1 MMKDL
6 IQLQQA
12 AQQIRDAYQTG
23 SVTPSMVG
31 GLASDTLTYISMLEQ
46 NLQALGIRKTY
57 ATEADMNADTAPMG
71 DNGMPIRFGQLV
83 MVTAA
88 GKIYS
93 YQAPGWKAVSDAALP
108 VSIGNVVGKRGDR
121 LGNVLG
127 DIGVADPSVEGF
139 TLNDY
144 TTSGTYRI
152 MGDRTNGNDGMPI
165 ANEGGGHRVDAVL
178 TVLDAS
184 ISSSEACVTQML
196 VLSNRVA
203 GDGNMYIRTAKGT
216 MAEIQSGAKW
226 ETWQKMVGQWE
237 KGMVADATELDTW
250 TESGMY
256 SAMMTAQSST
266 RGLTFNPGD
275 TLFVVTI
282 NGYDSERLS
291 STITAQCTQFLYRL
305 PAYYGGVNTGVAKAE
320 QYVGTGLWT
329 GSRYSWGDWK
339 RLADSDDVAQ
349 LSKNIN
355 TNTKEIKDLQK
366 EIATKQQE
374 LTLTV
379 LDNGNIRIG
388 NLQGQ
393 TKDFMPAT
401 PSGDP
406 MHYAYEALG
415 AVYNSGADVITY
427 TPWYSLVD
435 DADYNAKWGLNLIP
449 DNATFVKTLK
459 YNNVDREVWQMK
471 HPNKNFQIWV
481 VAEYASDGTK
491 IWDDTLVVKRS
502 GMWYMDGL
510 GDLTNSDMRL
520 ISNDPHPVK
529 VDGSCAN
536 NKGRTLKFNNGLVN
550 MDVTTR
556 FLYANENVEVWS
568 RGYNQEF
575 SSSNILIKSNIR
587 HIINAGI
594 GIYNAII
601 KTKLEVNYISTLFM
615 SVGSNIVLDM
625 PNISAKSIIKLIE
638 NTTDTV
644 TITFPSALYD
654 RLMDTSTTLG
664 AELVALLESKSN
676 ITFAR
681 GE

>member
-1 MMKDL
+1 MNIYDL
-6 IQLQQA
+6 IRRANDLSGRHEVDS
-12 AQQIRDAYQTG
+12 ITPEDVG
-23 SVTPSMVG
+23 S
-31 GLASDTLTYISMLEQ
+31 LASDTLTYISMLEQ

-57 ATEADMNADTAPMG
+57 ASEADMNADTAPMG

-83 MVTAA
+83 MVTAT

-108 VSIGNVVGKRGDR
+108 VPMGNVVGKRGDR

-139 TLNDY
+139 TLDDY

-203 GDGNMYIRTAKGT
+203 GDGNMYMRTAKGT
-216 MAEIQSGAKW
+216 MPEIQSGANW

-256 SAMMTAQSST
+256 SAMMTSQSST

-275 TLFVVTI
+275 TLFVITI

-339 RLADSDDVAQ
+339 RLADSDDVDQ

-355 TNTKEIKDLQK
+355 SNTKGIEILQK
-366 EIATKQQE
+366 EVAAKQQE

-406 MHYAYEALG
+406 MHYAYVEFG
-415 AVYNSGADVITY
+415 AVYNDTDKPISRLAPWKTEEFWEKNADGTY
-427 TPWYSLVD
+427 TYWEEDAYVQHLPGRWYLSGIGYLSNTDMRIILKNHTGVYSSAYYGTNSRVIKLKGLSTSYSVGGMCVAVFSSTMAEVIDMEYLYFFNADISGLFSSAKYLEFVIAKNIYLEKSTMRNIFKGTPKIKNINLTRLSNSLILDESPLIYKRSILYMINNSIPTTAITITLHPDAYVRIANQPDIIEALETKNAEVASTGGSISLV
-435 DADYNAKWGLNLIP
+435 
-449 DNATFVKTLK
+449 
-459 YNNVDREVWQMK
+459 
-471 HPNKNFQIWV
+471 
-481 VAEYASDGTK
+481 
-491 IWDDTLVVKRS
+491 
-502 GMWYMDGL
+502 
-510 GDLTNSDMRL
+510 
-520 ISNDPHPVK
+520 
-529 VDGSCAN
+529 
-536 NKGRTLKFNNGLVN
+536 
-550 MDVTTR
+550 
-556 FLYANENVEVWS
+556 
-568 RGYNQEF
+568 
-575 SSSNILIKSNIR
+575 
-587 HIINAGI
+587 
-594 GIYNAII
+594 
-601 KTKLEVNYISTLFM
+601 
-615 SVGSNIVLDM
+615 
-625 PNISAKSIIKLIE
+625 SA
-638 NTTDTV
+638 
-644 TITFPSALYD
+644 
-654 RLMDTSTTLG
+654 
-664 AELVALLESKSN
+664 
-676 ITFAR
+676 
-681 GE
+681 